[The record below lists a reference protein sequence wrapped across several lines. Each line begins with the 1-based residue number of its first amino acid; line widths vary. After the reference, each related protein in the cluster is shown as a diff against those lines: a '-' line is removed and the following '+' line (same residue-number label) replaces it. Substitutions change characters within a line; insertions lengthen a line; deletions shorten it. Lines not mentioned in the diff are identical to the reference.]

1 MRNYK
6 ASPEEWRRKASKV
19 PRLLFSPP
27 LKWRPLVG
35 RIGDLELDFSSMKN
49 PSRAAMLIWQKWGRA
64 RTPAQLWTIKP
75 NQIASTGPLNFL
87 DLIFFF
93 SPECAIHEVRSF
105 PKKVNKLQQSHV
117 LLLNRSSSLQR
128 RGGTGQ
134 GTHSSQPTSN
144 LLLQEMEWPEW
155 GVWFQS
161 NLHIFSQS

>member
-1 MRNYK
+1 MKKKSKQGSK
-6 ASPEEWRRKASKV
+6 AAVLPTTEVTTTCREDRRFRAG
-19 PRLLFSPP
+19 LLFHEKSKQSCYAY
-27 LKWRPLVG
+27 LAEVRQSQNSCTVMDNK
-35 RIGDLELDFSSMKN
+35 
-49 PSRAAMLIWQKWGRA
+49 
-64 RTPAQLWTIKP
+64 TKP
-75 NQIASTGPLNFL
+75 DCFHWPLNFL

-161 NLHIFSQS
+161 NLYIFSQS